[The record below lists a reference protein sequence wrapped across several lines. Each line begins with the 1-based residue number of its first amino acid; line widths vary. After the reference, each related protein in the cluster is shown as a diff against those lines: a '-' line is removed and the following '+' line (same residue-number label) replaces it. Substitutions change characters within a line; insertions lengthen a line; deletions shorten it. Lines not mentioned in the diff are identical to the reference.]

1 MGIRISDKCRGISP
15 SATLRLN
22 ALVAEKRAQGQDVI
36 SMAAGEPDMDTP
48 EAIKAAAIRALEE
61 GKTKYTATA
70 GIPALRQAI
79 ADALNKHHGLA
90 YAPSEVMVSSGAK
103 QALIGCLTAV
113 LNPGDEVLLP
123 SPCWLSYP
131 ELIRM
136 ADGVPVLVETTVG
149 TGYVPDTKS
158 LQAKLTGKTRAV
170 LINSPNNPTG
180 AVYNRAELE
189 EIAAFAKTHDL
200 AIISDEIYDAFV
212 YEGVCHVSVASL
224 SEDAKNR
231 TVIVNGFSKSFAM
244 TGWRL
249 GYAAGPKGLIAA
261 MDAYQ
266 SHAAGNPN
274 SLAQYAGLA
283 ALEDSHMAQ
292 GIVAAFAARRKRLLA
307 GLEGIPGTR
316 FFPPQGAFYVLL
328 DVSGLIGKS
337 YQGQDIADEMVFA
350 ELLLEH
356 QGVSVVPGGPFFAP
370 GTCRLSYAVSEARI
384 DEAIR
389 RLKAFVSQIA
399 G

>member
-22 ALVAEKRAQGQDVI
+22 ALVAEKRAQGLDVI

-48 EAIKAAAIRALEE
+48 EAIKSAAVRALDE

-70 GIPALRQAI
+70 GIPPLRQAI
-79 ADALNKHHGLA
+79 SDFLRKQQGLD
-90 YAPSEVMVSSGAK
+90 YAASQVMVTSGAK
-103 QALIGCLTAV
+103 QALLGCLTAV

-123 SPCWLSYP
+123 APCWLSYP

-136 ADGVPVLVETTVG
+136 ADGVPVLAE
-149 TGYVPDTKS
+149 
-158 LQAKLTGKTRAV
+158 TRADAGFV
-170 LINSPNNPTG
+170 PEMDALKEKLSGRTRAILVNSPSNPTG
-180 AVYNRAELE
+180 AVYGRAHLE
-189 EIAAFAKTHDL
+189 QIAAFAQDHGL
-200 AIISDEIYDAFV
+200 VIISDEIYEAFV
-212 YEGVCHVSVASL
+212 YDGARHLSVASL
-224 SEDAKNR
+224 NEDAKAR
-231 TVIVNGFSKSFAM
+231 TVIISGFSKAFAM

-249 GYAAGPKGLIAA
+249 GYAAGPREVIAA

-283 ALEDSHMAQ
+283 ALQDSRLM
-292 GIVAAFAARRKRLLA
+292 GDIVSVFAKRRSRMLA
-307 GLEGIPGTR
+307 GLADIPGTR

-328 DVSGLIGKS
+328 DVSGLIGKQ
-337 YQGQDIADEMVFA
+337 YQSQTITDDLVFA
-350 ELLLEH
+350 ELLLAH
-356 QGVSVVPGGPFFAP
+356 QGVSVVPGSVFFAP
-370 GTCRLSYAVSEARI
+370 GSCRLSYAVSEPRI

-389 RLKAFVSQIA
+389 RLKAFVSA
-399 G
+399 LL